1 MSKKISSV
9 DWRRRDLK
17 FQQSGSLLLLLHHLD
32 LESVASLHIL
42 DISKYFG
49 GLSREIGS

>member
-17 FQQSGSLLLLLHHLD
+17 FQQSLLLLHLD